1 MRGFVRWLSIV
12 VLGLLL
18 GSAYI
23 QYLVAHPL
31 QMDIYLSFV
40 FIAIFALVFICV
52 RYFSGGQRV
61 GAIALALVAYA
72 GGWYVMTDVVLDR
85 EDSRPMPELTRE
97 KGDPGDGHTAVIY
110 LTHGEPPIY
119 DPISWV
125 NQMNE
130 FDEQKIKF
138 VPFMAR
144 PFFMKA
150 LRDSYLKVGKSEHRE
165 KSTGMFEALEQA
177 YRRSGD
183 MDKRFYLS
191 FLDDNP
197 RAGAA
202 VVRALND
209 GASRIIVSEVFV
221 TISSHT
227 AEGEHQIREM
237 EPEAYGVEL
246 KFTGPLW
253 DSEYMYRMFVN
264 RVNANLG
271 DSDKANVGV
280 LLVAHGQPDEWDEIW
295 PLQTEHEM
303 LFGQRILERLEADG
317 YRRENIGKAWMSF
330 KDPVPAVEV
339 ERIFGNGVEKLFFFS
354 YTIAAAGIHAQYD
367 IPELVHEAEVPE
379 DFPIINLGAWG
390 NDPLAIQAMKEKIDA
405 QLEDDQMASDS
416 GS

>member
-1 MRGFVRWLSIV
+1 MWKSIRWFVIA

-18 GSAYI
+18 GSSYV
-23 QYLVAHPL
+23 QYLVSHPL
-31 QMDIYLSFV
+31 RMDIYLSFV
-40 FIAIFALVFICV
+40 FVTIFVLIFLCARSF
-52 RYFSGGQRV
+52 FGGQRIA
-61 GAIALALVAYA
+61 AIAVVLVTYA
-72 GGWYVMTDVVLDR
+72 AGWYVMTDVILDR
-85 EDSRPMPELTRE
+85 EDSRPMPELTRN
-97 KGDPGDGHTAVIY
+97 KGEPGAGHTAVIY
-110 LTHGEPPIY
+110 LTHGEPPTY

-130 FDEQKIKF
+130 FDEQGIKF

-165 KSTGMFEALEQA
+165 KSRDMFEALEQE

-183 MDKRFYLS
+183 MDTKFYLS

-202 VVRALND
+202 VIRALND

-227 AEGEHQIREM
+227 EEGEHQVREM
-237 EPEAYGVEL
+237 EPEAYGVDL
-246 KFTGPLW
+246 RFTGPLW
-253 DSEYMYRMFVN
+253 DSEYMYQMFVN
-264 RVNANLG
+264 RVNENLDG
-271 DSDKANVGV
+271 SDKGNVGV

-295 PLQTEHEM
+295 PLQTEQEM

-317 YRRENIGKAWMSF
+317 FRRENIGKAWMSF
-330 KDPVPAVEV
+330 KKPVPAAEV
-339 ERIFGNGVEKLFFFS
+339 ERIYANGVEKLFFFS
-354 YTIAAAGIHAQYD
+354 YTIAAAGIHSQYD
-367 IPELVHEAEVPE
+367 IPELVYEARVPD

-390 NDPLAIQAMKEKIDA
+390 NDQLAIQALKQKIDV
-405 QLEDDQMASDS
+405 QMQIGKPLSVV
-416 GS
+416 GH

>member
-1 MRGFVRWLSIV
+1 MRNVIRWLSIV
-12 VLGLLL
+12 VIGLLL

-31 QMDIYLSFV
+31 RMDIYLSFV
-40 FIAIFALVFICV
+40 FIAIFALIFICT
-52 RYFSGGQRV
+52 RYFSGGQRI

-72 GGWYVMTDVVLDR
+72 GGWYVMTDVILDR

-130 FDEQKIKF
+130 FDEQEIKF

-165 KSTGMFEALEQA
+165 KSRGMFEALEQE
-177 YRRSGD
+177 YRRTGD
-183 MDKRFYLS
+183 MDTKFYLS

-202 VVRALND
+202 VTRALND

-253 DSEYMYRMFVN
+253 DSEYMYQMFVK
-264 RVNANLG
+264 RVNASLG
-271 DSDKANVGV
+271 GSDKANVGV

-303 LFGQRILERLEADG
+303 LFGQRILDRMEADG
-317 YRRENIGKAWMSF
+317 FRRENIGKAWMSF

-339 ERIFGNGVEKLFFFS
+339 ERIFANGVEKLFFFS
-354 YTIAAAGIHAQYD
+354 YTIAAAGIHSQYD
-367 IPELVHEAEVPE
+367 IPELVHEGDVPE

-405 QLEDDQMASDS
+405 QLEDDRMASDS